1 VSTVADPDERGAP
14 NNDRLLLN
22 PPRNKGGI
30 WETIH
35 QGAARRPF
43 VAYMLAV
50 SILAG
55 LYYGVVAT
63 PQYVSETRFAIRSRD
78 VVASTGILANLMG
91 APTNLGDIT
100 AVADYIRSPE
110 MAATLD
116 RRHGLRRL
124 YSQPRI
130 DPFQTISPNASDEA
144 YLAFYKRHVIVKLDR
159 EASTVIVQVK
169 SFTPQSAQVTARSV
183 LELTEGFVNDL
194 SRSMRADTLAS
205 ATSELEKARSQ
216 AEEARLAVANFRGSR
231 SDLDPA
237 ASGALLVGGMGE
249 LAAAAAQVRGEIAS
263 LLTYSRPDAP
273 AVRQLRAR
281 LAAINADMAALRSQQ
296 GPAAGLP
303 QEVTNY
309 ETLQVERTSAE
320 KKLATAEAAFDQ
332 ARATAEQR
340 EKFVARIVS
349 PNLPDTPTS
358 PRRWLEFLTAIVF
371 AVAGYVLA
379 ALTVAAVRDH
389 RGI

>member
-1 VSTVADPDERGAP
+1 MSTAGKSDEHGAP
-14 NNDRLLLN
+14 NDDRLLLA
-22 PPRNKGGI
+22 PPQNRGGL
-30 WETIH
+30 WHTVR
-35 QGAARRPF
+35 QAAARRPF
-43 VAYMLAV
+43 VTYMLIV
-50 SILAG
+50 SLLAG
-55 LYYGVVAT
+55 LYYGVIAT
-63 PQYVSETRFAIRSRD
+63 PQYVSEARFAIRSRE
-78 VVASTGILANLMG
+78 VVAPTGILANLMG
-91 APTNLGDIT
+91 APTSLTDIT

-116 RRHGLRRL
+116 RRHDLREL
-124 YSQPRI
+124 FSEPRI
-130 DPFQTISPNASDEA
+130 DPFQTISRGASDED
-144 YLAFYKRHVIVKLDR
+144 YLAFYRRHVIVKLDR

-169 SFTPQSAQVTARSV
+169 SFTPESAHVTARSI
-183 LELTEGFVNDL
+183 LDLTEGFVNDL
-194 SRSMRADTLAS
+194 SKNMREDTLAS
-205 ATSELEKARSQ
+205 AEGELEKAQ
-216 AEEARLAVANFRGSR
+216 AQADEARVAVANFRGQR

-237 ASGALLVGGMGE
+237 ASGAILVVGMGE

-281 LAAINADMAALRSQQ
+281 LNAINADMASLRAQQ
-296 GPAAGLP
+296 GAGAGLP
-303 QEVTNY
+303 QEVTAF
-309 ETLQVERTSAE
+309 ETLQVERTNAE
-320 KKLATAEAAFDQ
+320 RKLATAEAAFDQ

-371 AVAGYVLA
+371 AAAGYVLA